1 MSQVLSAQQES
12 LHLPVHCHTTHRR
25 HRGNGL
31 RDAHVSMSC
40 APHSGRH
47 VSQRLILTSRARTS
61 SARTRPRLSA
71 RGTAAAGRGTVCRSE
86 MRLASSIEIMG
97 QREPRAAPS
106 ALSHVC
112 LSAIVHPV
120 PPLVRGEKKVCT
132 ATRLVQLDLSWFQLC
147 TRPCVVAALWG
158 LRVKG
163 RAGRVRWTPSNVT
176 RQWGPSLPTG
186 RAPQTMS
193 VPAPA
198 SAREN
203 LAPRTP
209 PQREGHCAGFSTGSR
224 RQSMIM
230 RKRRAHGLDWRGVGA
245 FRGDTP
251 AQPPA
256 VRVVCVQGGR
266 VVCLSWPACMAHSHR
281 SARVHPQIRDI
292 ANNERLVQLS
302 EGYKHQIHELHKYLF
317 CLRGTRARASVFVSP
332 VWGS

>member
-1 MSQVLSAQQES
+1 MCSTFRPPCFAATHSHLAREDVFSEDAAKAERQGHSGSRERHGVQKRDAIGLFDRNHGPARAPSGSLRAVARVL
-12 LHLPVHCHTTHRR
+12 VCHRR
-25 HRGNGL
+25 HRPP
-31 RDAHVSMSC
+31 
-40 APHSGRH
+40 APTPSRTPASGF
-47 VSQRLILTSRARTS
+47 
-61 SARTRPRLSA
+61 
-71 RGTAAAGRGTVCRSE
+71 
-86 MRLASSIEIMG
+86 
-97 QREPRAAPS
+97 
-106 ALSHVC
+106 
-112 LSAIVHPV
+112 
-120 PPLVRGEKKVCT
+120 KKVGT
-132 ATRLVQLDLSWFQLC
+132 SC
-147 TRPCVVAALWG
+147 TRPCAVAALWG

-251 AQPPA
+251 APPPA